1 MNHWKIKFDVVYFL
15 FLAMVLWTVWYSSNV
30 SNQRVFVMLFNQFI
44 DFLQKNS
51 NKLLIIMTLN
61 YKKIVIN
68 Y

>member
-1 MNHWKIKFDVVYFL
+1 MSYTFCV
-15 FLAMVLWTVWYSSNV
+15 LAMVLWTVWYSSNV
-30 SNQRVFVMLFNQFI
+30 SNQRAFVMLFNQFI